1 MALRHHTVIFVPH
14 ARARFRK
21 WRISNRQLMVGSGLL
36 ILLALGSVF
45 TTWSFFTN
53 TVDRAELA
61 QIRDENNELQATNAS
76 FESNI
81 LALQKQLTE
90 YEERTRRLAIVAGL
104 EAMTSNAEIGIG
116 GETLEFAPRPIGSES
131 DLIDTRTEAM
141 DATLDA
147 VAERLDERLY
157 WISSTP
163 AIAPAKGIITS
174 GFGYRSDPMTRS
186 RQFHGALDIAASPYG
201 PVKSPADGIVIK
213 AGPTGGGMG
222 TAVYIS
228 HGLGV
233 TTRYAHLARVKVE
246 AGQRVRRGDVVGT
259 VGNTGRATG
268 YHLHYEVRVDDK
280 PVNPLGYILDG
291 NSNNS

>member
-1 MALRHHTVIFVPH
+1 
-14 ARARFRK
+14 
-21 WRISNRQLMVGSGLL
+21 MVGSGLV

-53 TVDRAELA
+53 TVDRAELE
-61 QIRDENNELQATNAS
+61 QIREENSQLQATNAS
-76 FESNI
+76 FETNI
-81 LALQKQLTE
+81 QELQQQLTE

-104 EAMTSNAEIGIG
+104 EAITSDAEIGIG
-116 GETLEFAPRPIGSES
+116 GETLGLETRPIGSEI
-131 DLIDTRTEAM
+131 DLVDSRTRAI

-147 VAERLDERLY
+147 VAQRLDERLY

-174 GFGYRSDPMTRS
+174 GFGYRSDPMTRR

-201 PVKSPADGIVIK
+201 PVKAPADGIVIK
-213 AGPTGGGMG
+213 AGQTGGGMG
-222 TAVYIS
+222 NAVYIS

-246 AGQRVRRGDVVGT
+246 AGQSVQRGDMVGT